1 MKGIDSYP
9 IALEKIYKMSNLLIL
24 WGLSQWILHLYI
36 YIYVCIYVYVYVY
49 IYSVYIYIQCVYIY
63 THSIVYVAISLGLSL
78 LHPQVLTSPSRQH
91 AMALSS
97 SATAPLQVSGMEVA
111 CPTLDQRDVTS
122 HKEDVPSGHLTSF
135 NT

>member
-36 YIYVCIYVYVYVY
+36 YVYMYMYMY
-49 IYSVYIYIQCVYIY
+49 IYSVYIYSVYIY